1 MEMDFKAE
9 YFVYIL
15 TNADKTKLKPGITT
29 SLKSLLNKRV
39 ANLNANEWNDPIY
52 LIYYEEYDDMA
63 PAVKREAKLADF
75 SQRKLK
81 RMVTKSNPEWLF
93 LEAMRLI

>member
-29 SLKSLLNKRV
+29 SLKSVLNKRV
-39 ANLNANEWNDPIY
+39 TNLNTNERNDIY
-52 LIYYEEYDDMA
+52 LIYYEEYDDIETA
-63 PAVKREAKLADF
+63 IKREAKLADF

-81 RMVTKSNPEWLF
+81 KIVTKSNPEWLF
-93 LEAMRLI
+93 LEAC